1 LLLAVSG
8 GCDSVAMLELFHR
21 EEIGSRLSAIH
32 VNHRLRPDAGE
43 DQAFVEKLCRE
54 RNIPLEVEI
63 LDPATRLA
71 GRSVEM
77 WGRENRYQAF
87 SRARKKLGADFT
99 LTAHHRDD
107 AVETFC
113 LRLWRGTGFA
123 GLAGIPFR
131 RSDGVVR
138 PLLMTGRAELK
149 EWLLSLGTSWR
160 EDSSN
165 ADTGIPRNWVRRR
178 LLPAW
183 RCEEYDLDARIF
195 RLTREVAGMQPAWE
209 KWLGEFYPADE
220 VRIRGGI
227 PMDWLRDEAADA
239 ALLRR
244 LLPLLGVAKP
254 VPEVMAEI
262 LRQTRNSQRKV
273 RVQVDE
279 TAILAEKN
287 VILKCILNIK
297 RT

>member
-1 LLLAVSG
+1 MLLAVSG
-8 GCDSVAMLELFHR
+8 GCDSVALLELFHR
-21 EEIGSRLSAIH
+21 EGIGSRLSVIH
-32 VNHRLRPDAGE
+32 VNHRLRPDADA
-43 DQAFVEKLCRE
+43 DQAFVEALCRE

-63 LDPATRLA
+63 LAPAARLA
-71 GRSVEM
+71 GCSVEM

-123 GLAGIPFR
+123 GLAGIPFC
-131 RSDGVVR
+131 RSDGVIR

-149 EWLLSLGTSWR
+149 EWLLSLGTLWR
-160 EDSSN
+160 EDASN
-165 ADTGIPRNWVRRR
+165 LDTGIPRNWVRHR

-183 RCEEYDLDARIF
+183 RREECDLDARIF
-195 RLTREVAGMQPAWE
+195 RLTREVAEMQPAWE

-244 LLPLLGVAKP
+244 LLPLLGVARP

-262 LRQTRNSQRKV
+262 LRQTRNPQRKV
-273 RVQVDE
+273 RVRVDE
-279 TAILAEKN
+279 AMILAEKN
-287 VILKCILNIK
+287 GVLKCILNIK